1 MSISARLRKV
11 GGSVMVAV
19 PPSFLEALAL
29 KADHQVDLS
38 IVDGSLVVSP
48 VLRPVYTL
56 NDLIAACEPEPD
68 ADPSEEDLIWA
79 RQSPIGQE
87 LI

>member
-19 PPSFLEALAL
+19 PPPFLEALAL

-48 VLRPVYTL
+48 VLRPIYTL
-56 NDLIAACEPEPD
+56 NDLIAACEPD
-68 ADPSEEDLIWA
+68 ADRSEADLIWA